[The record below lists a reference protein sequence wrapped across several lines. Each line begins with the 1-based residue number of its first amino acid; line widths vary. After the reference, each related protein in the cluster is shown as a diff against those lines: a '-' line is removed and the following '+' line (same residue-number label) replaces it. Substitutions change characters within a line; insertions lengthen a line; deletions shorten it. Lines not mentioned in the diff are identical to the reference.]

1 MEAAVDLQLIQ
12 SGADKK
18 MSFYTK
24 GPLRVNAENF
34 NLLGFKNNYPVLEP
48 SIIKVEYVSLI
59 KSQLELGKQAQQLY
73 NWKGRI
79 IKIVPSGQIP
89 KAVKEQTMKLKKQGR
104 PTTAAGAKGRNP
116 AANHVPVEHVNRDN
130 GLNIPCTNQDLGQ
143 LIRPAGYQVIHS
155 STAESSGFPAN
166 PPIADSQAPD
176 AVKPAV
182 PILNDPSA
190 LISCVDSSSE
200 ASDSPGRILPAIGS
214 RSTKLLSKKNL
225 AILNKAKMKALNLSM
240 KANMDGE
247 SGKEVAVQT
256 DQLETKQ
263 FCHQQVQTDPS
274 QQFDLVDYMTLNLD
288 NLLDINNKDESPIIN
303 DVRLDNGLIMNGPEF
318 NSIPNPI
325 SSQAQNSPDGKSTDN
340 KQVLKMKMM
349 FFHDLRECM
358 NYNAAGNLPVHEG
371 VLKNDLVAVKRQ
383 CAALKARK
391 CGVNLGNHDGCIKS
405 PILLFPIVQL
415 VFARVGITWIKPDS
429 ASASFGLHSTVKLAC
444 CPGNRFVLLWLGRS
458 GLTPLQLAIVNN
470 VQVEIV
476 FILLESGGDLQD
488 IDGDGNNVLH
498 LAAKFERLGAMQ
510 MILNH
515 CCFMSCFDCI
525 NSYNFEGLTP
535 LMICCASSWTEGALL
550 LIDREACV
558 NLRDQRSGKTA
569 LFHAAEAQNVE
580 IVRALLQNG
589 ADPKLKN
596 FFGTSPHDAMY
607 ELDDMVDTIK
617 RLIFGITKKRSN
629 AEAEMNPS
637 RTANAA
643 KKLKTYRKF
652 QKIKLN
658 GKFPMYTMVQK

>member
-391 CGVNLGNHDGCIKS
+391 CGVNLGNHDGC
-405 PILLFPIVQL
+405 
-415 VFARVGITWIKPDS
+415 
-429 ASASFGLHSTVKLAC
+429 
-444 CPGNRFVLLWLGRS
+444 
-458 GLTPLQLAIVNN
+458 TPLQLAIVNN

-629 AEAEMNPS
+629 EAEMNPS